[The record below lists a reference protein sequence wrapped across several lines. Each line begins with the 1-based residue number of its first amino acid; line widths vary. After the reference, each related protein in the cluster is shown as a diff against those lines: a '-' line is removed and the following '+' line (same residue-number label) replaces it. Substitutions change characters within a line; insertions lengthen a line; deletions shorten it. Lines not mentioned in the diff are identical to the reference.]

1 MQSPIVTLTTDWS
14 DRDFFAGKVKGKLY
28 SYIPGV
34 RVVDIT
40 HNIEPFQ
47 FMKAIFVVKN
57 ACLDFPKG
65 TIHIIDINS
74 SETAQ
79 MPFVVV
85 EYKEQYYI
93 CIDNGVPGA
102 LFGRDATQT
111 VLIDVPRETDFFTF
125 AAADLFCK
133 VAAML
138 AQGTPLSDIGEPHEL
153 DIKTPILTDLSG
165 DVIKVPVIHVDSYG
179 NAYLSMTYEEF
190 ERLRR
195 GRPFTLMARE
205 FTLNKVCHS
214 YSDVRSGDLLLT
226 VSSTRNLQVA
236 VRDGSA
242 QMLVGLDYLRTVVL
256 TFKNNV

>member
-1 MQSPIVTLTTDWS
+1 MDSPIVTLTTDWG

-40 HNIEPFQ
+40 HNIEPFL

-57 ACLDFPKG
+57 ACMDFPKG
-65 TIHIIDINS
+65 TIHIIDVNS
-74 SETAQ
+74 SETAE

-85 EYKEQYYI
+85 EYREQYFI

-102 LFGRDATQT
+102 LFGREATQT

-138 AQGTPLSDIGEPHEL
+138 AQGTPLADIGAPHEL
-153 DIKTPILTDLSG
+153 DIKTPLMQDLSS
-165 DVIKVPVIHVDSYG
+165 DIIKVPVIHVDSYG
-179 NAYLSMTYEEF
+179 NAFLDITYEKF
-190 ERLRR
+190 EQLRA
-195 GRPFTLMARE
+195 GRPFTMMARE
-205 FTLNKVCHS
+205 FTINKLSRS

-226 VSSTRNLQVA
+226 VASTRNLQVA

-242 QMLVGLDYLRTVVL
+242 QMLVGLDYLRTVTF
-256 TFKNNV
+256 TFKNN